1 MSPDVQPDW
10 RPSTEGGIGRPKAG
24 ARSRA
29 RTHRSTWKELHA
41 RKGGGCRLCGQT
53 PYELHHL
60 LSKAR
65 GGPNEA
71 WNLAPL
77 CSACHVLV
85 TDEDKGTLAR
95 LAAALTDEEY
105 SGLIE
110 HSGEQIIHRL
120 FGVYGA
126 RA

>member
-1 MSPDVQPDW
+1 MVDVQPDW
-10 RPSTEGGIGRPKAG
+10 RPSTEGGIGRPKRVG
-24 ARSRA
+24 KSRS
-29 RTHRSTWKELHA
+29 RTHRSTWAELHA
-41 RKGGGCRLCGQT
+41 RKGGACRLCGGL

-77 CSACHVLV
+77 CSDCHAAV
-85 TDEDKGTLAR
+85 TNEDAPTLAL

-105 SGLIE
+105 AGLIE

-120 FGVYGA
+120 FGVYTV
-126 RA
+126 RP